1 MIYAIRHRAAHLN
14 LLFEISSL
22 CNERN
27 NGTLAAAAAATA
39 TAAAAAAATRTNSA
53 RQVKLGFP
61 IRMPLTCAVETGPE
75 TETET
80 APEAGAEPERAEP
93 SLRDSLKID
102 KDRQSRLPKS

>member
-1 MIYAIRHRAAHLN
+1 MLIYAIRHRAAHLN

-27 NGTLAAAAAATA
+27 NGTLAAAAATA
-39 TAAAAAAATRTNSA
+39 TAAATAAAAATRTNSA

-61 IRMPLTCAVETGPE
+61 IRMPLTCAVV
-75 TETET
+75 TETE
-80 APEAGAEPERAEP
+80 AETAEP
-93 SLRDSLKID
+93 SPRDSQKID

>member
-1 MIYAIRHRAAHLN
+1 MLIYAIRHRAAHLN

-27 NGTLAAAAAATA
+27 NGTLAAAAATA
-39 TAAAAAAATRTNSA
+39 TAAATRTNSA

-61 IRMPLTCAVETGPE
+61 IRMPLTCAVV
-75 TETET
+75 TETE
-80 APEAGAEPERAEP
+80 AETAEP
-93 SLRDSLKID
+93 SPRDSLKID